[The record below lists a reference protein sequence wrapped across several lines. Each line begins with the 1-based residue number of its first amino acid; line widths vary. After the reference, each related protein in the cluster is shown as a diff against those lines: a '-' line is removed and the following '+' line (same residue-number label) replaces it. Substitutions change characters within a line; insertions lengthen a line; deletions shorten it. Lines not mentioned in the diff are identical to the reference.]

1 MQARQT
7 SSLAPLQVLPPGEF
21 NGMIVSYDDC
31 GYTVRRKH
39 ATAHNGAV
47 LCRLSRCAV
56 VRWLIVVICCPP
68 SRSDNVRST
77 YGLVPCS
84 FQSFALRMF
93 VCPVMFLPS
102 RLPSPVSERSFF
114 CPASPV
120 MFYGDPH

>member
-1 MQARQT
+1 MQVRQT

-21 NGMIVSYDDC
+21 NGIIVSYDDC

-39 ATAHNGAV
+39 ATAHNGTV

-77 YGLVPCS
+77 YGLVPV
-84 FQSFALRMF
+84 FKVL
-93 VCPVMFLPS
+93 L
-102 RLPSPVSERSFF
+102 
-114 CPASPV
+114 
-120 MFYGDPH
+120 